1 MSRLLVERN
10 TARTQSSLQL
20 GSMLQSWLSDIPRFQ
35 DSQGGCPPLSREG
48 VVGAAAS
55 ILELNTVPVIWT
67 IKPVA
72 RSNVKAPPEIPSSN
86 SRILHQA
93 PAGNPKPLLLGG
105 SLPLVKLWHVAGQ
118 VPPMEVRGAQGNEE
132 QWDTKNLDANCEPV
146 TSSHSPTAANVPAA
160 FHPYLYRCREP
171 LAPHLQV
178 CFHST
183 RMPVLPVL
191 ACGIRITPLYML
203 SYIWTQ
209 GWSCHAWARSSSRCW
224 IVLPAVMNIY
234 RIYLFRDDI

>member
-1 MSRLLVERN
+1 VERN

-67 IKPVA
+67 IKPAA

-178 CFHST
+178 CFPLDTYASSSGFGVWNQNH
-183 RMPVLPVL
+183 PVVYVVVHLDPRVELPRLGKEFESVL
-191 ACGIRITPLYML
+191 NCSACGDDE
-203 SYIWTQ
+203 YI
-209 GWSCHAWARSSSRCW
+209 
-224 IVLPAVMNIY
+224 
-234 RIYLFRDDI
+234 